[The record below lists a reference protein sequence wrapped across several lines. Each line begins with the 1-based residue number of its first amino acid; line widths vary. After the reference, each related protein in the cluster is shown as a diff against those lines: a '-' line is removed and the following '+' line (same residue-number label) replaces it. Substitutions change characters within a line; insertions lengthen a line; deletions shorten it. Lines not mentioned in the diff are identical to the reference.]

1 MKYKEL
7 LIKLGE
13 QTEEKILQI
22 RALQKQIAELLKDR
36 TPQEMEQIKE
46 DPELGKLDKK
56 LNQLMNEIW

>member
-36 TPQEMEQIKE
+36 TPEEMREIKQ
-46 DPELGKLDKK
+46 DAELGKLDKK

>member
-7 LIKLGE
+7 LQKLGE

-36 TPQEMEQIKE
+36 TPEEMEEIKQ